1 MNKFQKKIDAVTA
14 APKTKSK
21 SVAEVTDDI
30 QNKVDLFVD
39 NKAKLKQLDAD
50 QGILETAI
58 IEHVR
63 PQQDEMAFCGSH
75 TKSLKVPGHNYEL
88 TYVTMDKFSV
98 PQDEA
103 PKKAI
108 KDLVKG
114 KFDDMFETKET
125 YLIKEEI
132 AKDDKKMNE
141 LATACEKA
149 GIDIALYFTRVE
161 KLVAKKD
168 LDVTQY
174 ELGPKGLETFRTLVR
189 QAKAALK

>member
-1 MNKFQKKIDAVTA
+1 MNKFQKKINAVAA

-21 SVAEVTDDI
+21 SIAEVTGDI
-30 QNKVDLFVD
+30 QDKVDLFVD
-39 NKAKLKQLDAD
+39 NKAKLNQLEAD

-149 GIDIALYFTRVE
+149 KIDISLYFTRVE

-168 LDVTQY
+168 LDVAQY
-174 ELGPKGLETFRTLVR
+174 ELGPEGLETFRTLVR
-189 QAKAALK
+189 QAKPALK